1 MAAECLVLG
10 VLSCGGQA
18 PAAPFTI
25 RAIQAVSETRAPCLL
40 CQQKKISTSSTTL
53 RLSACKELSVALHRF
68 LVAERSCLFCKGD
81 KALTPHS
88 PLSTE
93 KKPISMGRLFGVNAT
108 FPCFSANGDA
118 SCQRVSPVPAFRWR
132 LIVSRTDRGVAP
144 LAMPSRA
151 SRLRPTWHL
160 SCGRRFFALAFSDLG
175 IADSGRLLVWLC
187 STFAVITGASALS
200 ASLAI
205 H

>member
-1 MAAECLVLG
+1 
-10 VLSCGGQA
+10 
-18 PAAPFTI
+18 
-25 RAIQAVSETRAPCLL
+25 
-40 CQQKKISTSSTTL
+40 
-53 RLSACKELSVALHRF
+53 
-68 LVAERSCLFCKGD
+68 
-81 KALTPHS
+81 
-88 PLSTE
+88 
-93 KKPISMGRLFGVNAT
+93 MGRLFGVNAT
-108 FPCFSANGDA
+108 FPWFSANGDA

-200 ASLAI
+200 ASLASI
-205 H
+205 DSSVRYTCSFMFRLFEVVNHSCMHANRTRWFVIIGRKH